1 MRLYHFLKAEHALD
15 DIRKKRIKISLIPD
29 LNDPFEINSIRQPTL
44 KHRSIW
50 TNFINDLGKRFGVI
64 CFSKEWDNP
73 LLWSHYADKHYGIC
87 LGFETTSKLAE
98 KVKYRKSKLPYE
110 LNLDHPTGGL
120 GDEEMQEIL
129 ITKYAGWIYEDE
141 MRVLAKL
148 ESSEPHPDDPTKFLY
163 FADFSS
169 ELQLRE
175 VIVGV
180 RSKVKKEE
188 VESALVD
195 YDNRVKIKKARL
207 AFNSFRVVQNL
218 KGFVS

>member
-15 DIRKKRIKISLIPD
+15 DIKKKRIKISLIPD
-29 LNDPFEINSIRQPTL
+29 LNDPFEINSIRQPTF

-50 TNFINDLGKRFGVI
+50 TDFIKDLGKRFGVI
-64 CFSKEWDNP
+64 CFSKEWENP

-87 LGFETTSKLAE
+87 LGFEASSELAE

-120 GDEEMQEIL
+120 GNEEMKEIL
-129 ITKYAGWIYEDE
+129 ITKYSGWIYEDE
-141 MRVLAKL
+141 MRVVAKL
-148 ESSEPHPDDPTKFLY
+148 ESSEPHPEDPAKLFY

-175 VIVGV
+175 VTVGV
-180 RSKVKKEE
+180 RSEVKKEE
-188 VESALVD
+188 VENALVG
-195 YDNRVKIKKARL
+195 YDDRVRIIKARL
-207 AFNSFRVVQNL
+207 AFNSFRVIQNL
-218 KGFVS
+218 KGFIS